1 MAIVNYTESWIDT
14 YNKYLGSINFT
25 EGDFDGLKAVIR
37 DYVTRQNPEGYNDW
51 QQSSEVGM
59 FVNAIAY
66 LGENINYRVDLN
78 VNDLFPETT
87 ERKQSLLN
95 FTRMLSYESK
105 RNICAN
111 GLAKLVSVST
121 TQDITDTAG
130 TLLRGVTIKWND
142 KTNEDWLEQFLTVIG

>member
-59 FVNAIAY
+59 CVNAIAY

-87 ERKQSLLN
+87 QRKQSLLN

-105 RNICAN
+105 RNICAAIRIN
-111 GLAKLVSVST
+111 R
-121 TQDITDTAG
+121 G
-130 TLLRGVTIKWND
+130 TPPHAFDSSSRAWHCGKI
-142 KTNEDWLEQFLTVIG
+142 IGRIVRKVQNRAV